1 MLTISVRDISRAVLL
16 MVLLGLSTAGAMG
29 QTPSWKQQAK
39 ALMAQ
44 PDLETNTV
52 NVLAPAGDSL
62 WLAPGFSL
70 YLEASDQLQRVGRS
84 ELERE
89 DNVVSSIEARTTP
102 SDNRVWA
109 GLAFDVGGGELGA
122 GGFLVSDDGGTS
134 FERRETQLD
143 DPEDTTVLYGGV
155 ELDAEPITQQAGSTP
170 RDLAFGPGRD
180 TVWVAG
186 ERSGLRWINL
196 ENPPDEQ
203 EWHRAVLPPDSRTEI
218 SPSNANNYDFLVAPP
233 LDGGRGWRNHRV
245 FRVLVDEAGTIW
257 AGTPEGLNRSRAGTV
272 AGNGQRAWDRF
283 EGGTGNALPG
293 DFVVALAEQ
302 PRSGRNP
309 IWVAT
314 QASFGSNQQSGVAVT
329 EDGGDTFQDSL
340 KGESISDIAVRDTR
354 VYALGQRKLYA
365 TNDHENE
372 CATESPDKE
381 SSWCVVR
388 SFPLTNDNQIL
399 PENLD
404 LRSVAVTDTALW
416 VGTEEGLLRLPE
428 GKESEL
434 LDDDRSTPKW
444 RLFRAQTP
452 VNPESPTEEAPDVS
466 TYAYPNPFVPSQDQ
480 FVRIAYELENPGSVE
495 INIYDFGMNRV
506 RTITDQKPDGQQET
520 VWRGT
525 NDQGLRVPTG
535 TYFYTVDLGG
545 RTVKGKIL
553 VAN

>member
-203 EWHRAVLPPDSRTEI
+203 EWRRAVLPPDSRTEI

-233 LDGGRGWRNHRV
+233 LNGGRGWRNHVV
-245 FRVLVDEAGTIW
+245 FRVLVDEAGTVW

-272 AGNGQRAWDRF
+272 TGNGQRAWDRF

-314 QASFGSNQQSGVAVT
+314 QASLGANQQSGVAVT
-329 EDGGDTFQDSL
+329 EDGGSTFQEVRS
-340 KGESISDIAVRDTR
+340 GEFISDIATR
-354 VYALGQRKLYA
+354 NSQVYAISSDSIFAIKK
-365 TNDHENE
+365 
-372 CATESPDKE
+372 ESPGTYKQVSTGE
-381 SSWCVVR
+381 
-388 SFPLTNDNQIL
+388 FPLQNDNQVL
-399 PENLD
+399 PANLE
-404 LRSVAVTDTALW
+404 LRSLAVTATALW
-416 VGTEEGLLRLPE
+416 VGTDEGLLRLQKSRE
-428 GKESEL
+428 GEL
-434 LDDDRSTPKW
+434 LIEGNPPEW
-444 RLFRAQTP
+444 QLFRAQTP

>member
-39 ALMAQ
+39 ALSEL
-44 PDLETNTV
+44 PDLQGNTV
-52 NVLAPAGDSL
+52 NVLTPAGDSL
-62 WLAPGFSL
+62 WLGPDFTL
-70 YLEASDQLQRVGRS
+70 YLEPPDRPSPADSLFQVDRSDLRS
-84 ELERE
+84 G
-89 DNVVSSIEARTTP
+89 DSFVFSIAARNANATE
-102 SDNRVWA
+102 RVWA

-233 LDGGRGWRNHRV
+233 LDGGRGSRNHVV
-245 FRVLVDEAGTIW
+245 FRVLVDEAGTVW

-272 AGNGQRAWDRF
+272 TGNGQRAWDRF
-283 EGGTGNALPG
+283 EGGEGNPLPA

-302 PRSGRNP
+302 PRTGGRNP
-309 IWVAT
+309 IWAAT
-314 QASFGSNQQSGVAVT
+314 QPSQFEQRFGVAVT
-329 EDGGDTFQDSL
+329 EDGGATFEKTL
-340 KGESISDIAVRDTR
+340 IGESISDIATRQAR
-354 VYALGQRKLYA
+354 VYAVGSDGLYVTA
-365 TNDHENE
+365 DQGNSWRTVEN
-372 CATESPDKE
+372 
-381 SSWCVVR
+381 
-388 SFPLTNDNQIL
+388 FPLKDDEQIL
-399 PENLD
+399 PDDTTPLT
-404 LRSVAVTDTALW
+404 VATTDAALW
-416 VGTEEGLLRLPE
+416 MGTDEGLLRLDRSDE
-428 GKESEL
+428 TSL
-434 LDDDRSTPKW
+434 LDESPKW
-444 RLFRAQTP
+444 QLLRAETP